1 MSESNNIDPSNLR
14 RDYRRGKLL
23 ESDILRDPFA
33 QFARWFADAQAEGVR
48 EPNAMVLATADASGS
63 PSARAMLLKEVHDG
77 AFVFYTNYGSRK
89 GTALDANPRAAMVF
103 LWEQLERQ
111 VRIEGRVQRN
121 SREDSEKYFHARPR
135 ESQIGA
141 WASQQSQIVPSRAE
155 LEKRESEIEAK
166 YAGKPVPLPDFWGG
180 YRLIPSLIEF
190 WQGRPGRLH
199 DRIVYEREPDGSWQI
214 RRLQP

>member
-1 MSESNNIDPSNLR
+1 MNEPSDLDPSHLR
-14 RDYRRGKLL
+14 RDYRRGELL
-23 ESDILRDPFA
+23 ESDVARDPFV
-33 QFARWFADAQAEGVR
+33 QFAKWFADAQAGGVV
-48 EPNAMVLATADASGS
+48 EPNMMVLATVDGAGS

-89 GTALDANPRAAMVF
+89 AKELEANPRAAMVF
-103 LWEQLERQ
+103 FWGQLERQ

-121 SREDSEKYFHARPR
+121 SREESEKYFHSRPR

-141 WASQQSQIVPSRAE
+141 WASRQSESIASRAE
-155 LEKRESEIEAK
+155 LEKRDAEIEAK
-166 YAGKPVPLPDFWGG
+166 YAGQVVPLPDFWGG
-180 YRLIPSLIEF
+180 YRLIPSVIEF

-199 DRIVYEREPDGSWQI
+199 DRVKYERQRDGSWQI

>member
-1 MSESNNIDPSNLR
+1 
-14 RDYRRGKLL
+14 
-23 ESDILRDPFA
+23 
-33 QFARWFADAQAEGVR
+33 
-48 EPNAMVLATADASGS
+48 
-63 PSARAMLLKEVHDG
+63 
-77 AFVFYTNYGSRK
+77 
-89 GTALDANPRAAMVF
+89 MVF

>member
-1 MSESNNIDPSNLR
+1 
-14 RDYRRGKLL
+14 
-23 ESDILRDPFA
+23 
-33 QFARWFADAQAEGVR
+33 
-48 EPNAMVLATADASGS
+48 MVLATADASGS

>member
-1 MSESNNIDPSNLR
+1 VSESNNIDPSNLR

>member
-1 MSESNNIDPSNLR
+1 
-14 RDYRRGKLL
+14 L

>member
-1 MSESNNIDPSNLR
+1 M
-14 RDYRRGKLL
+14 